1 MEATTSTTTT
11 QTLFD
16 RIGGMNA
23 VEAAVDLFYS
33 KVMMDDR
40 INHFFF
46 HIDMTKQ
53 SGKMKAFLAFAFGAP
68 FPYPGLALREA
79 HQHMHLTEEHFTSV
93 AEHLVAT
100 LKELGV
106 PQPLIDEV
114 VALVLTTKNDVLNR

>member
-1 MEATTSTTTT
+1 MESTTTT
-11 QTLFD
+11 QTLFN

-23 VEAAVDLFYS
+23 VDAAVEIFYS

-68 FPYPGLALREA
+68 FPYPGLAMREA
-79 HQHMHLTEEHFTSV
+79 NQHMHLTEDHFNAV
-93 AEHLVAT
+93 AEHLAST
-100 LKELGV
+100 LKELNV
-106 PQPLIDEV
+106 PQPLVDEV
-114 VALVLTTKNDVLNR
+114 VKVVMSVKDDVLNA

>member
-1 MEATTSTTTT
+1 MVTTTT
-11 QTLFD
+11 SQTLFT

-23 VEAAVDLFYS
+23 VDAAVDLFYS

-68 FPYPGLALREA
+68 FPYPGLAMREA
-79 HQHMHLTEEHFTSV
+79 HQHMHLTEEHFNAV
-93 AEHLVAT
+93 AEHLVST
-100 LKELGV
+100 LKELTV

-114 VALVLTTKNDVLNR
+114 VMVAMSVKDDVLNV